1 MSTNT
6 TSPRR
11 RGRTVEGNETTTIEP
26 AQETTMTQTVV
37 EDLTVEQATT
47 AEAPAETHART
58 ITPQAVE
65 ALKKYQEESKKA
77 KAFLAEVLSGKHPN
91 MIIPDA
97 VLEAIRVIVPLRAAK
112 GASSARSPKMQVL
125 DKLLSLFNANGGKLS
140 LMDIFKEFRMGEGE
154 MRVRMRNAIHDRKPE
169 ERMWISYDP
178 NTEVY
183 TLEAV
188 GADAPAGW
196 TGPLPKEPKK
206 KN

>member
-77 KAFLAEVLSGKHPN
+77 KAFLAEVLSGKHPD

-97 VLEAIRVIVPLRAAK
+97 VLEALCVIVPLRAAK
-112 GASSARSPKMQVL
+112 GASSARSQKMQVL

-178 NTEVY
+178 KTEVY

-206 KN
+206 N

>member
-37 EDLTVEQATT
+37 EDLTVEQATP
-47 AEAPAETHART
+47 AEAPART

-77 KAFLAEVLSGKHPN
+77 KAFLAEVLSGKHPD

-97 VLEAIRVIVPLRAAK
+97 VLEAIRVLVPLRAAK
-112 GASSARSPKMQVL
+112 GASSARSQQMQVL

-206 KN
+206 N

>member
-37 EDLTVEQATT
+37 EDLTVEQATP
-47 AEAPAETHART
+47 AEAPART

-77 KAFLAEVLSGKHPN
+77 KAFLAEVLSGKHPD

-112 GASSARSPKMQVL
+112 GASSARSQKMQVL

-206 KN
+206 N

>member
-6 TSPRR
+6 TPPRR

-37 EDLTVEQATT
+37 EDLTVEQAT
-47 AEAPAETHART
+47 PAETHART

-77 KAFLAEVLSGKHPN
+77 KAFLAEVLSGKHPD

-196 TGPLPKEPKK
+196 TGPLPKELKK

>member
-37 EDLTVEQATT
+37 EDLTVEQATP
-47 AEAPAETHART
+47 AEAPAETPART

-65 ALKKYQEESKKA
+65 ALKKYQEDSKKA
-77 KAFLAEVLSGKHPN
+77 KAFLAEVLSGKHPD

-112 GASSARSPKMQVL
+112 GASSARSQKMQVL

-169 ERMWISYDP
+169 ERMWINYDP

-206 KN
+206 N

>member
-11 RGRTVEGNETTTIEP
+11 RGRIVEGNETTTIEP
-26 AQETTMTQTVV
+26 SQETTMTQTVV
-37 EDLTVEQATT
+37 EDLTVEQAAP
-47 AEAPAETHART
+47 AEAPAETSTRT
-58 ITPQAVE
+58 ISAQAVE

-77 KAFLAEVLSGKHPN
+77 KAFLAEVLSGKHPD

-206 KN
+206 N